1 MLLID
6 THTHLNLGEF
16 GADRLQVL
24 TRAADAGVGAMIVVG
39 CDVGSSRVAVEM
51 AERHDNLW
59 AAVGIHPSEAHQG
72 QERSLAQIAEL
83 AGHPRV
89 VAIGE
94 SGIDLTRP
102 EPPAALQ
109 IPLFEQSL
117 ALSAQFG
124 KPLLVHSRKG
134 ASNIETLAVLER
146 LKTPGQRVV
155 RHCFSEDEAVL
166 ERYLALGC
174 MVSIAGNVT
183 YPRNRQLREA
193 VAAVPADRLLLET
206 DCPWLPPQG
215 WRGRRNEPARLVE
228 TAAQVAQARGEQLES
243 LAEQTTQNACLLFDL
258 PQLPR

>member
-59 AAVGIHPSEAHQG
+59 

-102 EPPAALQ
+102 EPPAELQ

-117 ALSAQFG
+117 ALSAQCG

-134 ASNIETLAVLER
+134 ASNTETLAVLER